1 MIKPL
6 SDYAQDPIA
15 SLPVAEVKESVQK
28 VLLDALNG
36 KRVSLD
42 DLGMLAAL
50 ASMYLA
56 GCSRG
61 EKITGDISDA
71 QMGELHRPHGCGNC
85 E

>member
-6 SDYAQDPIA
+6 SHYAQDPIEH
-15 SLPVAEVKESVQK
+15 LPVAAVQESVQK

-50 ASMYLA
+50 ANMYLA
-56 GCSRG
+56 GRPP
-61 EKITGDISDA
+61 EKITGDISDP
-71 QMGELHRPHGCGNC
+71 QMGELHRASSCGCGG
-85 E
+85 